1 MALLL
6 AATFGGAASTPIAFA
21 LECRPGW
28 ERRGRRATA
37 PLPRSAFTI
46 APCLAAFLAEKASP
60 AVPWPSS
67 ALEAITQQPSSDSP
81 SEAPPMCSSPSTGAS
96 LGVVKIQA
104 SELVVSIVSRC
115 GSKHHS
121 VSVCNRQFIEL
132 HYMTACAIQDSC
144 HPGTRLGV
152 THLESSTRSTQL
164 TPWVNSI
171 AASSVRF
178 AAVSP
183 RLLAVSIP
191 VELSSSRELMP
202 GVRYLQRSTVCES
215 VRPEILRPCRCLLA
229 GKCAMMRPQRPCMA
243 PKVCYWVIAPRS
255 AKAPRI
261 IEWF

>member
-1 MALLL
+1 
-6 AATFGGAASTPIAFA
+6 
-21 LECRPGW
+21 
-28 ERRGRRATA
+28 
-37 PLPRSAFTI
+37 
-46 APCLAAFLAEKASP
+46 
-60 AVPWPSS
+60 
-67 ALEAITQQPSSDSP
+67 
-81 SEAPPMCSSPSTGAS
+81 MCSSPSTGAS

-121 VSVCNRQFIEL
+121 VSVCNRQFTEL

-191 VELSSSRELMP
+191 VELSSSCELMP
-202 GVRYLQRSTVCES
+202 GVRYLQRSTVGES
-215 VRPEILRPCRCLLA
+215 VRPEILRLCRCLLA
-229 GKCAMMRPQRPCMA
+229 GLEVRCDA
-243 PKVCYWVIAPRS
+243 PAATMYGAQGLLLGDCTEMSKSTPNGFELSSSIPGGIRCSHDAGSGRC
-255 AKAPRI
+255 
-261 IEWF
+261 